1 MFFEGLVISAAPLWL
16 ISEMTV
22 KVKGI
27 VPSNFSRRVSM
38 TVNMRTVVC
47 GVQWSLVLPVDINGL
62 QQPKRH
68 PGPQE
73 EDVVAE
79 DHNSNKETSTEDD
92 GLSWVGVFCLH
103 AKWSLEEERTHCD
116 EECVRVCECVSV
128 CLLTVNSWW
137 TLWMYL

>member
-1 MFFEGLVISAAPLWL
+1 MFFEGLVMSAAPLWL

-27 VPSNFSRRVSM
+27 VPSNFSRHFSM
-38 TVNMRTVVC
+38 TVKMRTVVC

-73 EDVVAE
+73 EDMVAE

-116 EECVRVCECVSV
+116 KECVRVCECVSV

>member
-1 MFFEGLVISAAPLWL
+1 MFFEGLVVSSAPLWS
-16 ISEMTV
+16 ISEVTV

-27 VPSNFSRRVSM
+27 VPSNFSRHFSK
-38 TVNMRTVVC
+38 TVKMRC
-47 GVQWSLVLPVDINGL
+47 GVQWSRGLPVDINGL

-103 AKWSLEEERTHCD
+103 AKWSLEEKRTHCD

>member
-1 MFFEGLVISAAPLWL
+1 MFFEGLVISSAPLWS
-16 ISEMTV
+16 ISEMTA

-27 VPSNFSRRVSM
+27 VPSNSSRRFSV
-38 TVNMRTVVC
+38 TVKMRTVVC
-47 GVQWSLVLPVDINGL
+47 CVQWSRVLPVDINGL

-79 DHNSNKETSTEDD
+79 DHNSNKEPSAEDD

-103 AKWSLEEERTHCD
+103 AKWSLEEIKD
-116 EECVRVCECVSV
+116 
-128 CLLTVNSWW
+128 
-137 TLWMYL
+137 TL

>member
-1 MFFEGLVISAAPLWL
+1 MFFEGLVISSAPLWP
-16 ISEMTV
+16 ISETTV

-27 VPSNFSRRVSM
+27 VSSNFSRRFSM
-38 TVNMRTVVC
+38 TVKMRTVVC
-47 GVQWSLVLPVDINGL
+47 GVQWSRVLPVDINGL

-79 DHNSNKETSTEDD
+79 DHNSNKETSTQDD

-103 AKWSLEEERTHCD
+103 AKRSLEEKRTHCD
-116 EECVRVCECVSV
+116 EECVRVCE
-128 CLLTVNSWW
+128 
-137 TLWMYL
+137 